1 MKPNDLLVDLQR
13 FCNGLKLF
21 LNDSNQP
28 QNRIAC
34 FVLKFKPFHVLLQPF
49 LKFFMMKKILKQ
61 LKIAKINPAT
71 STGEKWMESKSDL
84 IHSISPVD
92 GSKIASVRTTSRA
105 EYDKA
110 VQSAG
115 KAFESW
121 RLMPAPKR
129 GEIVRQIGDELRKF
143 KAPLGQLVS
152 YEMGKSLQEG
162 LGEVQEMIDICD
174 FAVGLSRQLYGLTMH
189 SERPG
194 HRMYEQYHPLGI
206 VGIISAFNFPVAV
219 WSWNTMLAWVC
230 GDVCI
235 WKPSEKA
242 PLCGIACQQI
252 ISNVFKRNQVP
263 EGVSCLINGGREVG
277 EWLSHDPRIPLISA
291 TGSTR
296 MGKAIGAA
304 VGERLGRSLLELGG
318 NNAIIIS
325 EHADLDMSLIGCV
338 FGAVGTAGQRC
349 TSTRR
354 LIIHE
359 KVYKK
364 FTEKLVNAYKQ
375 IKIGNPLDEKNHVG
389 PLIDK
394 DAVAAYLQAIEAA
407 KAEGGKVLVEGGVL
421 KGKGYES
428 GCYVKPAVIEAKNS
442 FKIVQHETFAPILYL
457 MKYKTLDEAI
467 AMQNDVPQG
476 LSSAI
481 MTLNMRESEQFLSHA
496 GSDCGIA
503 NVNIGTSGAE
513 IGGAFGGEKETGGG
527 RESGSDAWKVYMR
540 RQTNTINFTNKLP
553 LAQGIKFDL

>member
-1 MKPNDLLVDLQR
+1 MKTETMQEINMEDVLTSL
-13 FCNGLKLF
+13 GIEK
-21 LNDSNQP
+21 
-28 QNRIAC
+28 QNKGA
-34 FVLKFKPFHVLLQPF
+34 
-49 LKFFMMKKILKQ
+49 
-61 LKIAKINPAT
+61 
-71 STGEKWMESKSDL
+71 STGKHWFATRGEKIDSY
-84 IHSISPVD
+84 SPVD
-92 GSKIASVRTTSRA
+92 GKLIGSVSSATEMEFEACVIKAQEAFVHWRKI
-105 EYDKA
+105 
-110 VQSAG
+110 
-115 KAFESW
+115 
-121 RLMPAPKR
+121 PAPKR
-129 GEIVRQIGDELRKF
+129 GEIIRQFGDELRKN
-143 KAPLGQLVS
+143 KESLGKLVS

-189 SERPG
+189 SERPQ
-194 HRMYEQYHPLGI
+194 HRMYEQWHPLGI

-219 WSWNTMLAWVC
+219 WSWNTALAWVC

-235 WKPSEKA
+235 WKPSEKT
-242 PLCGIACQQI
+242 PLCAVACQKI
-252 ISNVFKRNQVP
+252 IQKVFEKNNVP
-263 EGVSCLINGGREVG
+263 DGVSCLLIGNYKIG
-277 EWLSHDPRIPLISA
+277 ELLTKDERIPLISA

-296 MGKAIGAA
+296 MGKKVGAT

-325 EHADLDMSLIGCV
+325 QQADLNMCIPAMV

-359 KVYKK
+359 SIFEDVKK
-364 FTEKLVNAYKQ
+364 RLTKAYAQ
-375 IKIGNPLDEKNHVG
+375 LRIGNPLNSNNHVG

-394 DAVAAYLQAIEAA
+394 AAVELYL
-407 KAEGGKVLVEGGVL
+407 KALENVKKEGGKTVVEGGVL
-421 KGKGYES
+421 ENES
-428 GCYVKPAVIEAKNS
+428 GCYVKPA
-442 FKIVQHETFAPILYL
+442 IVEVENHYKTVQEETFAPILYI
-457 MKYKTLDEAI
+457 MKYNTIEEAI
-467 AMQNDVPQG
+467 AMQNGVKQG

-481 MTLNMRESEQFLSHA
+481 MTINMLEAEKFLSCE

-527 RESGSDAWKVYMR
+527 RESGSDAWKIYMR
-540 RQTNTINFTNKLP
+540 RQTNTINYGTSLP